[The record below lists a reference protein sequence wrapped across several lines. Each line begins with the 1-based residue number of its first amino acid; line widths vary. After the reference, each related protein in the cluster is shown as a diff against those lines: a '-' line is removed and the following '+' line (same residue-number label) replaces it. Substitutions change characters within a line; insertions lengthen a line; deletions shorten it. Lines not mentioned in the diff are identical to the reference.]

1 LCHGVLT
8 SILGFTSHMRKEHKD
23 SELERNKPFSC
34 DICQQGFYFLS
45 SLNSHR
51 SKAHHEVTGDKFSC
65 PLCSSV
71 TNSKN
76 GMRRHMNKSHGQV
89 IGAYLCYNCEF
100 CDSTFPSL
108 TTKKLHVADHHKEC
122 VEVEKCF
129 LCKHISLTKTALRR
143 HFVRMHPG
151 TPQLFENVSFKCAR
165 CDTLFPTKQL
175 LTNHVREDHPKSVL
189 FQCAYCSSQ
198 FTSKKT
204 LATHVAA
211 HKSNSDTQLT
221 KPNKC
226 DKCEKSFSSVR
237 ALKCHSVSVHSDPS
251 LKARQR
257 ARRLTCKLC
266 GMKFQNSAE
275 KQVHQREMHKN
286 NLYPCDECGASFSS
300 KSGLYNHKTVH
311 RTTVDCLY
319 TCPTCTKVFN
329 RRDTFKEHILIH
341 TGPRHKC
348 PHCPKDFVQRSNLK
362 RHIRIHLGIKPYK
375 CALCDSTFSDK
386 GACNSHMKTHTGE
399 EREACE
405 KCGLV
410 FSKKQKLKYHMRTH
424 TGEGLKPCVICD
436 KVFTHSYAL
445 NSHVKIH
452 QRDKQFMCYVC
463 KKANLS
469 TKEDLFAHLE
479 THGTGDF
486 PCTICPS
493 QFWFSKHLNRHIQA
507 VHRGVQGF
515 QCAAETCTF
524 KTAFLA
530 RIRAHVQ
537 DSHSVKTP
545 QCPTHFLDHFNNSW
559 VLHNDAANPL
569 EDDLY
574 SIYECLDDIIDTQ
587 IMGALTD
594 DIMVE
599 QIKEEPLLTE
609 VKLEEP

>member
-1 LCHGVLT
+1 MDIKSWT
-8 SILGFTSHMRKEHKD
+8 RFIYKKILNTFC
-23 SELERNKPFSC
+23 LFKPF
-34 DICQQGFYFLS
+34 
-45 SLNSHR
+45 
-51 SKAHHEVTGDKFSC
+51 T
-65 PLCSSV
+65 
-71 TNSKN
+71 
-76 GMRRHMNKSHGQV
+76 
-89 IGAYLCYNCEF
+89 
-100 CDSTFPSL
+100 
-108 TTKKLHVADHHKEC
+108 
-122 VEVEKCF
+122 
-129 LCKHISLTKTALRR
+129 
-143 HFVRMHPG
+143 
-151 TPQLFENVSFKCAR
+151 
-165 CDTLFPTKQL
+165 
-175 LTNHVREDHPKSVL
+175 
-189 FQCAYCSSQ
+189 
-198 FTSKKT
+198 
-204 LATHVAA
+204 
-211 HKSNSDTQLT
+211 
-221 KPNKC
+221 
-226 DKCEKSFSSVR
+226 
-237 ALKCHSVSVHSDPS
+237 
-251 LKARQR
+251 
-257 ARRLTCKLC
+257 
-266 GMKFQNSAE
+266 
-275 KQVHQREMHKN
+275 
-286 NLYPCDECGASFSS
+286 
-300 KSGLYNHKTVH
+300 
-311 RTTVDCLY
+311 
-319 TCPTCTKVFN
+319 
-329 RRDTFKEHILIH
+329 
-341 TGPRHKC
+341 
-348 PHCPKDFVQRSNLK
+348 
-362 RHIRIHLGIKPYK
+362 RIHLGIKPYK

-559 VLHNDAANPL
+559 VMHNDAANPL
-569 EDDLY
+569 EVTGYVTLCFLFIY
-574 SIYECLDDIIDTQ
+574 SYFSEIPYRRERGGGSNLRRHLQ
-587 IMGALTD
+587 
-594 DIMVE
+594 
-599 QIKEEPLLTE
+599 
-609 VKLEEP
+609 